1 MRIFGIGVTHS
12 VNPPS
17 LIFSINEYF
26 QTDNYWY
33 IFCKEANRMDKKAQ
47 ITIAMVTDKGISS
60 KSDKMKNLSLS
71 LYLPLEYSCMESS
84 RLHLAYTANIFED
97 GLLMCTPEELDIG
110 QTLRVKIYY
119 DSAAELDP
127 VHTLGKVIS
136 VDKLEKPEKAYR
148 CAVRFVDPP
157 SDLLKKNRKFLMSLY

>member
-1 MRIFGIGVTHS
+1 MVYI
-12 VNPPS
+12 
-17 LIFSINEYF
+17 LLKINSMNK
-26 QTDNYWY
+26 D
-33 IFCKEANRMDKKAQ
+33 AQ
-47 ITIAMVTDKGISS
+47 ITIAMVTDKGTLA
-60 KSDKMKNLSLS
+60 KFDKIKDFTLSM
-71 LYLPLEYSCMESS
+71 YLPLEYSFMDSS

-97 GLLMCTPEELDIG
+97 GLLMCTQEELDIG

-127 VHTLGKVIS
+127 VQTVGEVVR
-136 VDKLEKPEKAYR
+136 VDKLAKAEKAYK